1 MNQSK
6 NVVIVGGGIGG
17 LTAALALLRRGI
29 DVQVYD
35 QSNQLKEIGAGIQIS
50 SNGSR
55 VLFAL
60 GLEDALAKVQVRPER
75 RVLRHWSTGE
85 TWNWFDLGDRSIE
98 RFGTPHLMLHRG
110 DLHGLLAN
118 AVRSLK
124 PDAITLNKPCVA
136 VSSHDGYADATFE
149 DGGVLQAPYVIGA
162 DGIHSKVRVCLFG
175 PSKPVFT
182 GCIAWRG
189 LIPMDRLPPHL
200 ATMVGV
206 NWLGPHGNVLHYPVR
221 RGELMNFVSMSERT
235 DWQVESWSTVG
246 EKLELRNDFRGW
258 HADVQLMIDEIET
271 PYKWAMMIREPM
283 ETWSNGRITLLGDAC
298 HPTLPFLG
306 QGGVMSIEDAYV
318 VAACLDKYFGEP
330 EVAFARYEDI
340 RKDRTSMVVRKASEN
355 KKSAFEPRLANKE
368 LVAVEVAREWQQVRL
383 RERMDWLYSYDATA
397 IAI

>member
-1 MNQSK
+1 MNASR
-6 NVVIVGGGIGG
+6 NVVVIGGGIGG

-60 GLEDALAKVQVRPER
+60 GLEAALTQVQVRPER
-75 RVLRHWSTGE
+75 RVLRHWNTGE
-85 TWNWFDLGDRSIE
+85 TWNWFDLGNKSIE
-98 RFGTPHLMLHRG
+98 RFGTPHLMLHRS
-110 DLHGLLAN
+110 DLHTLLAD

-124 PDAITLNKPCVA
+124 PDAITLDRRCVA
-136 VSSHDGYADATFE
+136 VGSSGGYAEATFE
-149 DGGVLQAPYVIGA
+149 DGSVVKAPYVIGA

-175 PSKPVFT
+175 PSRPVFT

-200 ATMVGV
+200 AKMIGT

-221 RGELMNFVSMSERT
+221 RGELMNFVSMSERD
-235 DWQVESWSTVG
+235 DWQVESWSTAG
-246 EKLELRNDFRGW
+246 TREELRNDFRNW

-283 ETWSNGRITLLGDAC
+283 ETWSKGRVTLLGDAC

-306 QGGVMSIEDAYV
+306 QGGVMSIEDGYV
-318 VAACLDKYFGEP
+318 VAACLDKYFSEP
-330 EVAFARYEDI
+330 DVAFARYEEI

-355 KKSAFEPRLANKE
+355 KASAFEPRLADKD
-368 LVAVEVAREWQQVRL
+368 LIAVEVAREWQQVRL
-383 RERMDWLYSYDATA
+383 RERMDWLYNYDATA